1 MWATPTGYY
10 SNPSVNVRKILTDRE
25 SVEGDERLSREG
37 ERKKGIG
44 PRRVARAEG
53 EGKGK
58 EERERAWKRRKGPG
72 RAALG

>member
-1 MWATPTGYY
+1 M
-10 SNPSVNVRKILTDRE
+10 
-25 SVEGDERLSREG
+25 SREG

-44 PRRVARAEG
+44 PRRVARAER